1 MFDWLI
7 KRSYYRQRHLDA
19 PLLEERRAYVQC
31 WADQGKS
38 LTTLKDAANY
48 LLRVVEFLHLETYR
62 TITFEEVKNA
72 AKAWG
77 CYQYNHPQKRAMFSK
92 CGEERF
98 IWYAIDWLKKI
109 EWLEPLT
116 EEKIPIF
123 KRLFERRKALQNHVN
138 APLLEERVKYLQ
150 KWADNGASLST
161 LRHIAHYLLGI
172 TDHLKLEI
180 KDVITPKEIQKA
192 ANRWA
197 SRSTGHIFMR
207 PKTFSHA
214 SMMRFKSVATEWL
227 DMLGRL
233 KYPEEKATVSRTLI
247 IQYVDYMRQERGL
260 SERTIEGRICI
271 LKNFF
276 SNFGENRSLQ
286 QLNIVDI
293 DKILEKR
300 QRIDR
305 CCRRTIQ
312 TYASVLRAFLTY
324 AEGMNLCKRG
334 LAKSI
339 KLARVYRHETLP
351 CGPSWDDVQKLLA
364 GTNGNDPRNIRDRAI
379 VMLLA
384 IYGLRSSEVVK
395 LRLEDLDWENEV
407 LYVRRAK
414 DANPQ
419 QFPLTQTVGNTIL
432 IYLKN
437 VRPHQC
443 HHREVFIT
451 LRAPYRPLST
461 AAIFRTV
468 NELLKPL
475 NIPLK
480 HHGPHALRHAC
491 ATHLINEGITLKE
504 ISDYLGHRSVES
516 TRIYAKVDLT
526 NLRKVANFEI
536 RDLL

>member
-1 MFDWLI
+1 
-7 KRSYYRQRHLDA
+7 
-19 PLLEERRAYVQC
+19 
-31 WADQGKS
+31 
-38 LTTLKDAANY
+38 
-48 LLRVVEFLHLETYR
+48 
-62 TITFEEVKNA
+62 
-72 AKAWG
+72 
-77 CYQYNHPQKRAMFSK
+77 
-92 CGEERF
+92 
-98 IWYAIDWLKKI
+98 
-109 EWLEPLT
+109 
-116 EEKIPIF
+116 
-123 KRLFERRKALQNHVN
+123 
-138 APLLEERVKYLQ
+138 
-150 KWADNGASLST
+150 
-161 LRHIAHYLLGI
+161 
-172 TDHLKLEI
+172 
-180 KDVITPKEIQKA
+180 
-192 ANRWA
+192 
-197 SRSTGHIFMR
+197 
-207 PKTFSHA
+207 
-214 SMMRFKSVATEWL
+214 
-227 DMLGRL
+227 
-233 KYPEEKATVSRTLI
+233 
-247 IQYVDYMRQERGL
+247 MRQERGL